1 MNRSASH
8 DRLAPC
14 SVTEMARK
22 LGLSRT
28 RLYQLVHKGVLPPP
42 ARSGTHRPF
51 YPSDLQEE
59 CLRIRKTGIG
69 LHGRPVL
76 FNKRRTRRPARR
88 TQQGQ
93 HNELVAAL
101 RDMGLKVNA
110 KAVGQAV
117 CDLYPTG
124 LNKSQPPGEVLRDLF
139 RYFHPDCQNDV

>member
-1 MNRSASH
+1 MN
-8 DRLAPC
+8 APANRDCVAIC

-22 LGLSRT
+22 LGFSRA
-28 RLYQLVHKGVLPPP
+28 RLYQLVKKGVFPPP
-42 ARSGTHRPF
+42 VRSGTHRAF